1 MRKSI
6 RYLVPLMIMLM
17 AVMLSG
23 CGDQYLVLDPKGPIG
38 ESQKDLIWITVWL
51 CAIILVP
58 VLILTAYIVWRYRD
72 KKGNKAGYQPNW
84 EHSTKLETIWWAIP
98 IIIIAILATVTIKY
112 TYDLEPSKPLESAK
126 EPITIEAT
134 SLDWKWLFTYPDEGI
149 STVNYVQIPEDT
161 PIRFR
166 VTADQ
171 AMNSFWIPQL
181 GGQIYAMSGMAMT
194 LYLQADEL
202 GTYFGSGAN
211 FTGEQFAKMTFDV
224 KATSDADYKS
234 WVASVK
240 SSAPALTEEGFE
252 QLKQPGSSDQ
262 QFFSAFPK
270 GLFDQVVMQYVGENG
285 AKAPHSGEKS
295 GPVHDAEGGHDT
307 NSPTNSSSS
316 SELSSMTGME
326 ASAHTAQE

>member
-1 MRKSI
+1 MRKYI
-6 RYLVPLMIMLM
+6 RFLVPLMIMLI

-23 CGDQYLVLDPKGPIG
+23 CSDQYVVLDPKGPIG

-58 VLILTAYIVWRYRD
+58 VLILTAIIVWRYRD
-72 KKGNKAGYQPNW
+72 KKDNKAGYQPNW

-126 EPITIEAT
+126 QPITIEAT

-149 STVNYVQIPEDT
+149 STVNYLQIPEDT

-194 LYLQADEL
+194 LYLQADEVGDFL
-202 GTYFGSGAN
+202 GMGAN
-211 FTGEQFAKMTFDV
+211 FTGEQFAKMTFNV
-224 KATSDADYKS
+224 KSTSDADYRA
-234 WVASVK
+234 WVDSVK
-240 SSAPALTEEGFE
+240 QNSPALTEEGFKE
-252 QLKQPGSSDQ
+252 LKLPGSSEQ
-262 QFFSAFPK
+262 QTFSAFPK
-270 GLFDQVVMQYVGENG
+270 GLFDQVVMQYVGPNG
-285 AKAPHSGEKS
+285 IDAPNSGKKS

-307 NSPTNSSSS
+307 QSPT
-316 SELSSMTGME
+316 TTDE
-326 ASAHTAQE
+326 AKS

>member
-1 MRKSI
+1 
-6 RYLVPLMIMLM
+6 
-17 AVMLSG
+17 
-23 CGDQYLVLDPKGPIG
+23 
-38 ESQKDLIWITVWL
+38 
-51 CAIILVP
+51 
-58 VLILTAYIVWRYRD
+58 
-72 KKGNKAGYQPNW
+72 
-84 EHSTKLETIWWAIP
+84 
-98 IIIIAILATVTIKY
+98 
-112 TYDLEPSKPLESAK
+112 
-126 EPITIEAT
+126 
-134 SLDWKWLFTYPDEGI
+134 
-149 STVNYVQIPEDT
+149 
-161 PIRFR
+161 
-166 VTADQ
+166 
-171 AMNSFWIPQL
+171 
-181 GGQIYAMSGMAMT
+181 MSGMAMT

-316 SELSSMTGME
+316 SELSKDDRYGSFCSYRSRINNARKGD
-326 ASAHTAQE
+326 ALCLRNFGISS